1 MNAINSLKE
10 VRNHS
15 ELGINLEKE
24 KDKQFQKLNNKYDK
38 ILNKK
43 IKRKNSKIKYTK
55 NDFNF
60 NDNINF
66 LKNITNDSYADY
78 SLNNSFTVFKS
89 IEEIE
94 FLIYSNKKKSII
106 SIKLIDNKIINE
118 IKNAHKSYIT
128 NLRHYFDKNKNMDL
142 ILSVSGDVN
151 NIKIWNFH
159 NLECLINIEKIYEEG
174 NIFSAC
180 LLNEKNINYIIAS
193 NFNLHGKSE
202 FIKVFDF
209 NKNKIKELKDSNYKT
224 YFIDSFFDNNN
235 INYII
240 TGNKSFVTSY
250 NFIEDKIYHKY
261 QDYNNKDSHSHI
273 IINNINEVLE
283 LIESSFDG
291 NIRIWNFHSGELIKR
306 IKVSQDWLF
315 SICLFNNDYLI
326 VGCGD
331 KNIKLIDIKKEKV
344 IKNLKGH
351 NNHII
356 CIKKINLRNNENYIL
371 SQGLINDQIKLWIIN
386 EPLFN

>member
-128 NLRHYFDKNKNMDL
+128 NLRHYFDKNKNLDL
-142 ILSVSGDVN
+142 ILSVSGDIN

-174 NIFSAC
+174 NIFSAF
-180 LLNEKNINYIIAS
+180 Y
-193 NFNLHGKSE
+193 
-202 FIKVFDF
+202 
-209 NKNKIKELKDSNYKT
+209 
-224 YFIDSFFDNNN
+224 
-235 INYII
+235 
-240 TGNKSFVTSY
+240 
-250 NFIEDKIYHKY
+250 
-261 QDYNNKDSHSHI
+261 
-273 IINNINEVLE
+273 
-283 LIESSFDG
+283 
-291 NIRIWNFHSGELIKR
+291 
-306 IKVSQDWLF
+306 
-315 SICLFNNDYLI
+315 
-326 VGCGD
+326 
-331 KNIKLIDIKKEKV
+331 
-344 IKNLKGH
+344 
-351 NNHII
+351 
-356 CIKKINLRNNENYIL
+356 
-371 SQGLINDQIKLWIIN
+371 
-386 EPLFN
+386 